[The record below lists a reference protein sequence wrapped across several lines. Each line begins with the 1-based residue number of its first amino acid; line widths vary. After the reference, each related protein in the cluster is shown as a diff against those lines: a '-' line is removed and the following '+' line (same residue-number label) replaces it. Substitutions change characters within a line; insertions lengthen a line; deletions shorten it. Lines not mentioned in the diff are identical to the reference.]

1 MEYSRWRMYRIIR
14 ALGPE
19 GVTVG
24 IWSVGIVGFDP
35 VPLIQVIVRWTGES
49 YVTMWDDV
57 WLFGTNLRP
66 RRLGYRWEM
75 RR

>member
-1 MEYSRWRMYRIIR
+1 MYYIIR

-24 IWSVGIVGFDP
+24 IGRVGIVGFDP
-35 VPLIQVIVRWTGES
+35 VPLIQVIVGWTGERC
-49 YVTMWDDV
+49 VTMWDDV
-57 WLFGTNLRP
+57 WLFGTNLRR

-75 RR
+75 RW